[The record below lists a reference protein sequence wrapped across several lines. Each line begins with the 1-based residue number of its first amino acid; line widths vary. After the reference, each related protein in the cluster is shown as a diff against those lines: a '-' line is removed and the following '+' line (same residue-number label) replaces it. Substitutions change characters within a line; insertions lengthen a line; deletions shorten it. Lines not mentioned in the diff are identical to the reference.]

1 MTADK
6 ALLVVLAAV
15 IERDDLILVAQRPA
29 GTHLG
34 GHWEF
39 PGGKM
44 EPGETHIQCLEREI
58 REELGAVVEV
68 GREVLATRC
77 EYPDRIVALHFRCCV
92 LQGAPTPMLGQ
103 PMRWVPRSELHT
115 LRFPPAD
122 RELVNLLV
130 SGQLRCGTDARG

>member
-1 MTADK
+1 MTTDK

-29 GTHLG
+29 GTHLAG
-34 GHWEF
+34 QWEF

-58 REELGAVVEV
+58 REELGAVVDV
-68 GREVLATRC
+68 GPELLATRF

-92 LQGAPTPMLGQ
+92 LQGTPTPMLGQ
-103 PMRWVPRSELHT
+103 QLRWAPRSELHT
-115 LRFPPAD
+115 LPFPPAD
-122 RELVNLLV
+122 RELVDLLV
-130 SGQLRCGTDARG
+130 SGRLRCGRDARE